1 MVGELCSF
9 AIVDIFCRV
18 LCFQQVILPV
28 DGPVPSQRPRP
39 DRELSKSMRWS
50 VWIFSIMF
58 LTSFIFAFP
67 SLFRGRILG
76 VAIDALGCACAM
88 IGLYGTLNL
97 SWKVVCV
104 SLIFQFFL
112 AIGFLAFIILN
123 YYGSLRAEDKY
134 AWVVLAL
141 YLPDVAFNFL
151 TLIAVIPFCMS
162 YYRMAKRDE
171 QVSSTTV

>member
-1 MVGELCSF
+1 
-9 AIVDIFCRV
+9 
-18 LCFQQVILPV
+18 
-28 DGPVPSQRPRP
+28 
-39 DRELSKSMRWS
+39 MRWS

-104 SLIFQFFL
+104 SLIFQF
-112 AIGFLAFIILN
+112 
-123 YYGSLRAEDKY
+123 S
-134 AWVVLAL
+134 W
-141 YLPDVAFNFL
+141 P
-151 TLIAVIPFCMS
+151 
-162 YYRMAKRDE
+162 
-171 QVSSTTV
+171 